1 MIEALYH
8 IIISDRQGFDRGS
21 MNSDT
26 QGYDRG
32 SMISDRQWYDIC
44 SIIPNRQR
52 KNNVLQLNN

>member
-1 MIEALYH
+1 MN
-8 IIISDRQGFDRGS
+8 SDRQE
-21 MNSDT
+21 
-26 QGYDRG
+26 YDRG

>member
-1 MIEALYH
+1 
-8 IIISDRQGFDRGS
+8 

-26 QGYDRG
+26 QGYDRA